1 MITKPPCSGTADKV
15 RPCIGYAT
23 CQAVP
28 DCGGSA
34 VAESL
39 RERLGK
45 AANVG
50 DIWDTPGSRATEC
63 DVVLAMDCA
72 SLVPEPYFIYLCP
85 EQANTALTDSAV
97 YERAVG
103 LFAEDGRLAQW
114 LSEAWGSRVRRFTSF
129 PQPWLSARTHH
140 TSSRRICARPHAAS
154 SCCAS
159 ATLAARV

>member
-1 MITKPPCSGTADKV
+1 
-15 RPCIGYAT
+15 
-23 CQAVP
+23 
-28 DCGGSA
+28 

-85 EQANTALTDSAV
+85 EQANTALTDSAA

-114 LSEAWGSRVRRFTSF
+114 LFRGVGISREK
-129 PQPWLSARTHH
+129 
-140 TSSRRICARPHAAS
+140 RPHAAS